1 MAEKT
6 YEQFESIISL
16 IPKLEKFANT
26 LKTQPDVILNELI
39 DLGYRVVD
47 RAKDEAIKEA
57 SEKFKTYLDKKQ
69 FKFSENSI
77 VALQSLVDFL
87 KKQNNEVKNG

>member
-1 MAEKT
+1 MTQINFGE
-6 YEQFESIISL
+6 FESVIAL

-26 LKTQPDVILNELI
+26 LKTQPDVVLNELI

-47 RAKDEAIKEA
+47 KAKDEAIKEA
-57 SEKFKTYLDKKQ
+57 SEKFKTYINKKD

-77 VALQSLVDFL
+77 QALQSLVDFL
-87 KKQNNEVKNG
+87 KRQNTEK